1 MGVGSLIVLPSLGNL
16 NWVQTALFEIRC
28 ITPCIQKESTSAS
41 ALIKDTD
48 NNFFSN
54 RRVGL
59 EKETLRIDTAGHIA
73 QTGHPEAL
81 GSALCNSQIT
91 TDFSES
97 LLEMVTP
104 PCTSVA
110 EALEYMVGIH
120 QFILPRL
127 EDGEGLWNT
136 SMPCVIDGDESIH
149 IGRYGNS
156 HNGIMKH
163 VYRRGLGL
171 RYGRRMQAIAG
182 IHFNYS
188 MSDISWPLWQSL
200 HKHEQP
206 SEFSTSTVGYFHM
219 TRNLMRIG
227 WMVPFLFGA
236 SPAICQTFLP
246 SGADSD
252 LATLNKHT
260 RFAPF
265 GTSLRM
271 GEIGY
276 RYKEDAPIDLS
287 VRHDSFENYLSDIL
301 AHVTTT
307 HAAYAKEGIT
317 DERGYHQQLNA
328 KKLQIENEYYSSVR
342 PKQIPEKGEMPLLA
356 LKREGIR
363 YLELRSV
370 DVNVFDPA
378 GMHVEQLA
386 MLEML
391 MVFAWLADSPPLMPD
406 EMDANKHNVQTVAHR
421 GREAGLKLKYRNQ
434 SIMLVDW
441 GQRIL
446 SSLEPIAQWMDS
458 CNCANGVENLYQ
470 TSLQQ
475 QMNKLND
482 PSLTPSARVVD
493 ELDQHGS
500 FFSMAMAHSSAHKE
514 ALITQATN
522 EALQARLAQSV
533 PDSIAAQKE
542 LEANCEGSF
551 EDFLSNYFSQLDT
564 ALQAQS

>member
-1 MGVGSLIVLPSLGNL
+1 MNNTVYSEVT
-16 NWVQTALFEIRC
+16 QRAQAF
-28 ITPCIQKESTSAS
+28 ITDA
-41 ALIKDTD
+41 DD
-48 NNFFSN
+48 DFFST

-59 EKETLRIDTAGHIA
+59 EKETLRIDASGHIA
-73 QTGHPEAL
+73 QTDHPEAL

-91 TDFSES
+91 TDFSEA

-104 PCTSVA
+104 PCPSVNQ
-110 EALEYMVGIH
+110 ALEHMVGIH

-127 EDGEGLWNT
+127 DNGEGLWNT
-136 SMPCVIDGDESIH
+136 SMPCVIDGDDSIR
-149 IGRYGNS
+149 IGQYGNS
-156 HNGIMKH
+156 HNGIMKQ

-188 MSDISWPLWQSL
+188 MPEAGWPLWQSL
-200 HKHEQP
+200 HKHTNATD
-206 SEFSTSTVGYFHM
+206 FSTSTLGYFHM

-227 WMVPFLFGA
+227 WLVPYLFGA

-252 LATLNKHT
+252 LSTLNKST

-287 VRHDSFENYLSDIL
+287 VRHDSFENYLHDIF

-307 HAAYAKEGIT
+307 HEAYAKAGIK
-317 DERGYHQQLNA
+317 DEHGQYQQLNA

-356 LKREGIR
+356 LKRTGIR

-370 DVNVFDPA
+370 DVNIYDPA
-378 GMHVEQLA
+378 GMHIEQLA

-391 MVFAWLADSPPLMPD
+391 MLFAWLADSPPLMPA
-406 EMDANKHNVQTVAHR
+406 EMDVNKHNVQTVAHR
-421 GREAGLKLKYRNQ
+421 GREAGLKLNHQNQ
-434 SIMLVDW
+434 ATPLVEW

-458 CNCANGVENLYQ
+458 CNQVDGIPNLYQ
-470 TSLQQ
+470 HSLQQ
-475 QMNKLND
+475 QMNKIND
-482 PSLTPSARVVD
+482 PSLTPSARIVD

-500 FFSMAMAHSSAHKE
+500 FFSMVMARSSEHKE
-514 ALITQATN
+514 ALLKQDAN
-522 EALQARLAQSV
+522 ASLQAELAQSV
-533 PDSIAAQKE
+533 PDSIAAQQA
-542 LEANCEGSF
+542 LEASCDGSSF
-551 EDFLSNYFSQLDT
+551 EEFLANYFSQLDT
-564 ALQAQS
+564 AT